1 MTLPVKFLNTAEIE
15 ASDAIDWYE
24 ERETGLGTAFRES
37 VEAAISSIQE
47 NPLAFPITHG
57 TIVRRAQVRRFPYSV
72 FFTIQ
77 PERIL
82 IYSVFHTSQ
91 NPIIWQ
97 GRID

>member
-1 MTLPVKFLNTAEIE
+1 MMLPIEFLDAAEVE

-24 ERETGLGTAFRES
+24 ERETGLGTSFRES
-37 VEAAISSIQE
+37 LEAAISAIQE
-47 NPLAFPITHG
+47 NPLAFPITFG
-57 TIVRRAQVRRFPYSV
+57 SIVRRAQTKRFPYSI
-72 FFTIQ
+72 FFALQ
-77 PERIL
+77 QDKIL